1 MQLFICMQKNML
13 FPLFPRPLTVCRIIY
28 FQSLHQLPA
37 VWFSWDELFTA
48 MVIPIRN
55 NTIVT
60 VDRTK
65 QKIEESLN
73 TDKQREPCNPR
84 QTPLE
89 GARSK
94 GNTSAAPARL
104 TEGPERRARLL
115 MSAMSVRLSA
125 EQLKSLWEICSQS
138 CPVKADLKGRQRI
151 K

>member
-1 MQLFICMQKNML
+1 MLINPTFHLKNML
-13 FPLFPRPLTVCRIIY
+13 RPLFPRPLTVCRIIH
-28 FQSLHQLPA
+28 FHQLPA

-65 QKIEESLN
+65 QKKLQQSLN
-73 TDKQREPCNPR
+73 TDRQRERCNPR

-94 GNTSAAPARL
+94 GNTSAAPVRL
-104 TEGPERRARLL
+104 TEGPERRAPLL

-138 CPVKADLKGRQRI
+138 CPVKADLKERRRI